1 MKSIKCDRSQL
12 EKSVLKVLID
22 PKATEDQ
29 IKDAIH
35 SLDPQGK
42 LVGYRS
48 DPPGHGMTACIEWNS
63 PAIEHSIFGD
73 RPWRLSQGEEK

>member
-42 LVGYRS
+42 LKLVTG
-48 DPPGHGMTACIEWNS
+48 NK
-63 PAIEHSIFGD
+63 
-73 RPWRLSQGEEK
+73 EKTPKASVR